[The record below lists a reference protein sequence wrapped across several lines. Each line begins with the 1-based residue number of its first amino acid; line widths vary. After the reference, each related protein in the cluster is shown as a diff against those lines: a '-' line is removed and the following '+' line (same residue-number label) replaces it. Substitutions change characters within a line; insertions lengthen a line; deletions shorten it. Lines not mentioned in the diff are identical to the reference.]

1 VASQQ
6 LTMFLTD
13 HEKLSDAR
21 DNAAYRCVGAIASAL
36 GYSRS
41 NRMDEAFRILS
52 AALENYER
60 AESKLSNYKS
70 KGAQNG
76 NRTAA
81 A

>member
-1 VASQQ
+1 MASQQ

-36 GYSRS
+36 RYSHA

-52 AALENYER
+52 AALESYER
-60 AESKLSNYKS
+60 AETKLANYKN
-70 KGAQNG
+70 KGAVNG